1 MALNED
7 LRSWTAADMAAQITR
22 HKWEED
28 SAVERIG
35 NYLEGRCME
44 GLHRYLDIWKQMLQR
59 TVRRGYRP
67 PRSPLG
73 LGYTP
78 TVTEMDW
85 VSEPRPCRGWGE
97 GQSLCPRE

>member
-7 LRSWTAADMAAQITR
+7 LWSWTAADMAAQITR

-28 SAVERIG
+28 SVVEHIG

-44 GLHRYLDIWKQMLQR
+44 GLRRYLGIRKQMLQR
-59 TVRRGYRP
+59 TVRRGYRS

-73 LGYTP
+73 LAILP
-78 TVTEMDW
+78 
-85 VSEPRPCRGWGE
+85 
-97 GQSLCPRE
+97 Q